1 MNATTGA
8 NGTFMLTDS
17 PSEGMNAS
25 FEEAASPSNELSEI
39 LPAIDPLLENGG
51 MDMDVVDVDIRE
63 ASSVSPPSG

>member
-17 PSEGMNAS
+17 PSQGMNAS
-25 FEEAASPSNELSEI
+25 FEAASPSNELNEI